1 LIVPKRGFV
10 LSISAQQDL
19 SRPGSGPVF
28 PELVCGT
35 DLHLSN
41 PTAVIA
47 DWRLGSAVQRATQ
60 SDEIFGNK
68 KGTNMFRMEDV
79 QFAPV
84 LEYNDHPKHAEGN
97 KANANKQQK
106 GKIRDMTYR
115 NFTSFPQTLPILKRN
130 TRGRD
135 ATAPTTIAPPMHVHG
150 CLDGAFKMG
159 TEVCSK
165 QYKEVVLLLLKSLS
179 STRSA

>member
-1 LIVPKRGFV
+1 MRY
-10 LSISAQQDL
+10 
-19 SRPGSGPVF
+19 SGTKK
-28 PELVCGT
+28 E
-35 DLHLSN
+35 
-41 PTAVIA
+41 
-47 DWRLGSAVQRATQ
+47 QRCV
-60 SDEIFGNK
+60 SD
-68 KGTNMFRMEDV
+68 EDV

-106 GKIRDMTYR
+106 GKIRDIAYR

-130 TRGRD
+130 TRGRA
-135 ATAPTTIAPPMHVHG
+135 ATAPTAIAPPMHVHG

-165 QYKEVVLLLLKSLS
+165 QYKEVVLLLLESLS